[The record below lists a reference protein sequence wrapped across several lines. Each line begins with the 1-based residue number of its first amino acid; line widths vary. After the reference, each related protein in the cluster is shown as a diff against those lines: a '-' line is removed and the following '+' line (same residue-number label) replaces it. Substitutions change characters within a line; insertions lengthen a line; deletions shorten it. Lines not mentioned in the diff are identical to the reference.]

1 MKESIKKNQIP
12 IVDELSE
19 DWCQKMNGWNGKL
32 LRVDLTRKKA
42 VVQEYDPNLALFFLG
57 GRGFAVKIL
66 WDELEPGID
75 ALSPRNKLIFAAGPL
90 TAFPLPSSGKI
101 VVAAKSPLTGGYGD
115 GNIGTLASVQLR
127 RAGYDAVVLEGKAK
141 KPTVLW
147 INDNETEILDGRD
160 LWGLDAFKTEKKI
173 KEERGRTVGVLG
185 IGPAGENMVKI
196 ALVVSQEGRAG
207 GRPGMGAVMGSKNL
221 KAVAIKGSQTIPA
234 ADLDELKAL
243 GTNAYKT
250 IVKKDNYD
258 FWRRQG
264 TMVAV
269 EWTQEN
275 SVLPT
280 YNFKE
285 GVFDQAKA
293 IGGFTMEKLKVTQR
307 DCGNT
312 TCGNVCYNCY
322 ETCPAFTCNT
332 ICGNVIEDAEKKFSE
347 LDYENV
353 ALLGSN
359 IGLGDLKKVAVLN
372 RLADEYGIDTI
383 SLGNAIGFAMEA
395 SEKKLI
401 DYKIEWGDFDEAR
414 VLVEDVAYRRGT
426 GSLLAEGVRSAA
438 EKLDGNASKWAMHV
452 KGLEISGYD
461 CHTAPGM
468 ALAFGTS
475 SIGAHHKDA
484 WVISWEVSVG
494 RETYSQAKVDKVIE
508 LQRIRGGMFESLVT
522 CRLPWIEL
530 AFDLEWYSRFL
541 KAATGMDITLR
552 DLFTIADR
560 IYSLIRAFW
569 VREYKTGWSSAQD
582 YPPARWFDEP
592 LTKGPYRGAT
602 LDRDKYDTMLQGY
615 YQRRGWDR
623 RGIPTE
629 ATLKRLGLEAVVQE
643 LRQYVQLMP

>member
-1 MKESIKKNQIP
+1 MH
-12 IVDELSE
+12 
-19 DWCQKMNGWNGKL
+19 GWNGKI
-32 LRVDLTRKKA
+32 LRVDLTRGKA
-42 VVQEYDPNLALFFLG
+42 VAQEYDPNMALNFLG

-66 WDELEPGID
+66 WDELKPGID
-75 ALSPRNKLIFAAGPL
+75 ALSPKNKLILAAGPL
-90 TAFPLPSSGKI
+90 TALPLPSSGKL

-147 INDNETEILDGRD
+147 IDNDVTEMLDGKD
-160 LWGLDAFKTEKKI
+160 LWGLGAFETEKKI
-173 KEERGRTVGVLG
+173 KEERGGTVGVVA

-196 ALVVSQEGRAG
+196 ALLVSQEGRAG

-221 KAVAIKGSQTIPA
+221 KAVAIKGSQTIPV
-234 ADLDELKAL
+234 ADLDGL
-243 GTNAYKT
+243 KT
-250 IVKKDNYD
+250 IGTDAYETILKRENYD

-269 EWTQEN
+269 EWCQEN

-280 YNFKE
+280 YNFRE
-285 GVFDQAKA
+285 GVFDQAEA
-293 IGGFTMEKLKVTQR
+293 INGFTMEKMKVTQR

-332 ICGNVIEDAEKKFSE
+332 ICGNVIEDAEKKLSE

-359 IGLGDLKKVAVLN
+359 IGLGNLKQVAVLN

-383 SLGNAIGFAMEA
+383 SLGSVIGFAMEA

-401 DYKIEWGDFDEAR
+401 DRKIEWGDFDEAR
-414 VLVEDVAYRRGT
+414 ALTEDVAYRRGI
-426 GSLLAEGVRSAA
+426 GDLLAEGVRSAA
-438 EKLDGNASKWAMHV
+438 EKLGGNASKWAMHV

-461 CHTAPGM
+461 CHTTPGM

-494 RETYSQAKVDKVIE
+494 RETYSEAKVDKVIE
-508 LQRIRGGMFESLVT
+508 FQRIRGGMFESLVT

-530 AFDLEWYSRFL
+530 GFELEWYVRFL
-541 KAATGMDITLR
+541 KAATGVDMTL
-552 DLFTIADR
+552 DNIFTIADR
-560 IYSLIRAFW
+560 IYTLIRAFW

-592 LTKGPYRGAT
+592 LTKGRYKGAT
-602 LDRDKYDTMLQGY
+602 LDRDKYETMLQQY

-623 RGIPTE
+623 RGVPKE
-629 ATLKRLGLEAVVQE
+629 ATLKRLGLEEAAQE
-643 LRQYVQLMP
+643 LKRYVQLVP

>member
-1 MKESIKKNQIP
+1 MKESIKKNWIL
-12 IVDELSE
+12 ILDKSSE
-19 DWCQKMNGWNGKL
+19 DWCQKMHGWNGKL
-32 LRVDLTRKKA
+32 LRVDLTRGKA
-42 VVQEYDPNLALFFLG
+42 VAQEYDPNLALTFLG

-66 WDELEPGID
+66 WDELELGID
-75 ALSPRNKLIFAAGPL
+75 ALSPKNKLIFAAGPL
-90 TAFPLPSSGKI
+90 TAFPLPSSGKL

-147 INDNETEILDGRD
+147 IDNDETEMLDGRD
-160 LWGLDAFKTEKKI
+160 LWGLGAFETERKI
-173 KEERGRTVGVLG
+173 KEEHGRTVGVIA

-196 ALVVSQEGRAG
+196 ALLVSQEGRAG

-221 KAVAIKGSQTIPA
+221 KAVAIKGSQSIPA
-234 ADLDELKAL
+234 ADLDGLKAI
-243 GTNAYKT
+243 GTNAYQT
-250 IVKKDNYD
+250 ILKRNNYD

-264 TMVAV
+264 TMAAV
-269 EWTQEN
+269 EWCQEN

-280 YNFKE
+280 YNFRE
-285 GVFDQAKA
+285 GVFNQAKA
-293 IGGFTMEKLKVTQR
+293 IGGFTMEKLKITQR

-332 ICGNVIEDAEKKFSE
+332 ICGNVIEDAEKKSSE

-372 RLADEYGIDTI
+372 RLADDYGLDTI
-383 SLGNAIGFAMEA
+383 SLGSVIGFAMEA

-401 DYKIEWGDFDEAR
+401 DHKIEWGDFDEAR
-414 VLVEDVAYRRGT
+414 ALAEDVAYRREIG
-426 GSLLAEGVRSAA
+426 GLLADGVRSAA
-438 EKLDGNASKWAMHV
+438 EKLGGNASKWAMHV

-494 RETYSQAKVDKVIE
+494 RDTYSEAKVDKVIE
-508 LQRIRGGMFESLVT
+508 FQRIRGGMFESLVT

-530 AFDLEWYSRFL
+530 GFELEWYLRFL
-541 KAATGMDITLR
+541 KAATGVDMTLG
-552 DLFTIADR
+552 DLFKIADR
-560 IYSLIRAFW
+560 IYTLIRAFW
-569 VREYKTGWSSAQD
+569 VREYKTRWSNAQD
-582 YPPARWFDEP
+582 HPPARWFDEP
-592 LTKGPYRGAT
+592 LTKGPYKGAT
-602 LDRDKYDTMLQGY
+602 LDRDRYEVMLQWY
-615 YQRRGWDR
+615 YKRRGWDR

-629 ATLKRLGLEAVVQE
+629 ATLKRLGLKDVAKE
-643 LRQYVQLMP
+643 LKQHVQLVP

>member
-1 MKESIKKNQIP
+1 MH
-12 IVDELSE
+12 
-19 DWCQKMNGWNGKL
+19 GWNGKL
-32 LRVDLTRKKA
+32 LRVDLTRGKA
-42 VVQEYDPNLALFFLG
+42 VTQEYDSNLALTFLG

-75 ALSPRNKLIFAAGPL
+75 ALSPKNKLIFAAGPL
-90 TAFPLPSSGKI
+90 TAFPLPSSGKL

-115 GNIGTLASVQLR
+115 GNIGTIASVQLR
-127 RAGYDAVVLEGKAK
+127 RAGYDALVLEGKAK

-147 INDNETEILDGRD
+147 IDNDETEMLDGRD
-160 LWGLDAFKTEKKI
+160 LWGLGAFETEKKI
-173 KEERGRTVGVLG
+173 KEERGGTVGVIA

-234 ADLDELKAL
+234 TDLDGLKAMS
-243 GTNAYKT
+243 TNAYKT
-250 IVKKDNYD
+250 IVKKNNYE

-264 TMVAV
+264 TMAAV
-269 EWTQEN
+269 QWCQEN

-280 YNFKE
+280 YNFRE
-285 GVFDQAKA
+285 GVFDQAEA
-293 IGGFTMEKLKVTQR
+293 IDGFAMEKMKVTQR

-312 TCGNVCYNCY
+312 TCSNVCYNCY

-332 ICGNVIEDAEKKFSE
+332 ICGNVIEDAEKRLSE

-372 RLADEYGIDTI
+372 RLADDYGLDTI
-383 SLGNAIGFAMEA
+383 SLGSVIGFAMEA

-401 DYKIEWGDFDEAR
+401 DYKIEWGDFDRAR
-414 VLVEDVAYRRGT
+414 ILTEDIAYRRELGN
-426 GSLLAEGVRSAA
+426 LLADGVRSAA
-438 EKLDGNASKWAMHV
+438 EKLGGNASKWAMHV
-452 KGLEISGYD
+452 KGLEISGYN

-494 RETYSQAKVDKVIE
+494 RDTYSEAKVDKVIE
-508 LQRIRGGMFESLVT
+508 FQRIRGGMFETLVT

-530 AFDLEWYSRFL
+530 GFELEWYTRFI
-541 KAATGMDITLR
+541 KAVTGVDMTLGDI
-552 DLFTIADR
+552 FTIADR
-560 IYSLIRAFW
+560 IYTLIRAFW

-592 LTKGPYRGAT
+592 LTKGPYRGAA
-602 LDRDKYDTMLQGY
+602 LDRDRYEVMLQWY

-629 ATLKRLGLEAVVQE
+629 ATLKRLGLEDVPQE
-643 LRQYVQLMP
+643 LKQYLKLVP